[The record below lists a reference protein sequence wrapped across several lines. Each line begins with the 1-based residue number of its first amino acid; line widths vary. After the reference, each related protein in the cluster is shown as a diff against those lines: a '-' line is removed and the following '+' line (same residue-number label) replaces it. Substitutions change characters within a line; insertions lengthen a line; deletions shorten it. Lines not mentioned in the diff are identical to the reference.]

1 MPSYDAVDF
10 DPPAPVARARFT
22 SSTLTAADVPM
33 LLDTGADVSVVPR
46 SIAEQIDAA
55 SPAVRYPIGDV

>member
-10 DPPAPVARARFT
+10 DPPAPVARARVT

-33 LLDTGADVSVVPR
+33 LLDTGADVSVVLGLLPSR
-46 SIAEQIDAA
+46 LEMCQAL
-55 SPAVRYPIGDV
+55 PAKEGSL

>member
-10 DPPAPVARARFT
+10 EPPAPVARARVT

-33 LLDTGADVSVVPR
+33 LLDTGADVSVVLGLLR
-46 SIAEQIDAA
+46 DAE
-55 SPAVRYPIGDV
+55 PIGDVSSTAS